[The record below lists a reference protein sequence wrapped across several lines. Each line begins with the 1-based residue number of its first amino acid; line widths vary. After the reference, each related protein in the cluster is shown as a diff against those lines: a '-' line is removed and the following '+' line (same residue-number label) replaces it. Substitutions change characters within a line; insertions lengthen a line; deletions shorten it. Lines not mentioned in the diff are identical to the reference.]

1 MPQVSRARPVGTF
14 AARLAVAVLLAA
26 CLGSALVALMADRL
40 AAGAVRRE
48 TVVRVTAAADAVAS
62 QLSRPA
68 PGPTSAQPVP
78 EETAVPEETTAPPEE
93 AGPDP
98 QAVSD
103 AGPAPLTRSLTE
115 RLATLDAEPE
125 VLGML
130 VVDEHGTVLVDLPGT
145 THPDARAPGS
155 PTQVRT
161 ALVETA
167 RTGRTVTATGPGLGL
182 TVSVPMRLPDRAA
195 ALQVNLDGGPAAARA
210 AQLWRALGVAL
221 MLGAGATTALVFVT
235 GGWTLARR
243 HERALLAAGSDD
255 LTGLGSRRA
264 FRRDLRIHVDHASRH
279 GLALTL
285 ALIDV
290 NGLESVNG
298 TVGRRRGDALL
309 LGVGSVLQRAA
320 ESVGHPVLAYRIGG
334 DAFALILP
342 GTGQDDAFTLTD
354 TLRRHIGLDAA
365 PLTANVGL
373 SVLDQLRCPDPET
386 LLIAADAALFEA
398 RSLGGNRVVGAGDG
412 GTGLR
417 WVATSGAHD
426 RLTP

>member
-1 MPQVSRARPVGTF
+1 MPQLSRARPVGTF

-26 CLGSALVALMADRL
+26 CLGSALVAVLAERL

-48 TVVRVTAAADAVAS
+48 TVVRITAAADAVTS
-62 QLSRPA
+62 QLAHPSAGTTSGTPPGDPA
-68 PGPTSAQPVP
+68 GYA
-78 EETAVPEETTAPPEE
+78 EAVPEELASS
-93 AGPDP
+93 A
-98 QAVSD
+98 QARTE
-103 AGPAPLTRSLTE
+103 LTRSLTE

-125 VLGML
+125 VLAVL
-130 VVDEHGTVLVDLPGT
+130 VVDEHGTVLVGLSGS
-145 THPDARAPGS
+145 THPEARAPDPS
-155 PTQVRT
+155 SAIRT
-161 ALVETA
+161 ALSGVS
-167 RTGRTVTATGPGLGL
+167 RTRRTMAVTGPATRLTVT
-182 TVSVPMRLPDRAA
+182 VPMRLPDRAA
-195 ALQVNLDGGPAAARA
+195 ALRVELDAGPAAARA

-221 MLGAGATTALVFVT
+221 MLGAGATTGLVFVT

-264 FRRDLRIHVDHASRH
+264 FRRDLRIHVEHAARH
-279 GLALTL
+279 GLPLTL

-320 ESVGHPVLAYRIGG
+320 GPVGHPVLAYRIGG
-334 DAFALILP
+334 DAFALIMP

-354 TLRRHIGLDAA
+354 ALRRHVGLDAA

-373 SVLDQLRCPDPET
+373 SVLDPLRCPDPET

-426 RLTP
+426 RLAP